1 MVVAGAGMETDQKRA
16 QGYLSGMMNM
26 LFYVLTGMWDTRVYL
41 SAKIHQII
49 HLTLCSLVSKKKI
62 REGEREEG
70 GREEERK
77 KKGGKEEGR
86 QAGKQAGRQE

>member
-1 MVVAGAGMETDQKRA
+1 MGHKGVSICQNSPN
-16 QGYLSGMMNM
+16 Y
-26 LFYVLTGMWDTRVYL
+26 
-41 SAKIHQII
+41 
-49 HLTLCSLVSKKKI
+49 TLNIVFFGVKKKI